1 MIFVAPKAA
10 AKLNKQI
17 CLCNYLAP
25 MNQIESNHR
34 FLQEEK
40 VINRNLLILDVY
52 KNSQK
57 VTASFYLRILFLQP
71 CPIEQHILDICVGEQ
86 LS

>member
-1 MIFVAPKAA
+1 
-10 AKLNKQI
+10 
-17 CLCNYLAP
+17 

-40 VINRNLLILDVY
+40 VINKPIRNLLVLDVY
-52 KNSQK
+52 ENSQK

-71 CPIEQHILDICVGEQ
+71 CPIEQHILDACFGEQ